1 MILSLFIKKT
11 SKNHIFSL
19 LNKISYCLTDNFS
32 FRCVVFVSSFEN
44 ICRMMKP
51 VFLILFLIV
60 SIFTELKAQDDE
72 EYYKPPTKRLDV
84 QNNTYPNLDRK
95 AMSLYF
101 AVEGGFKLNYA
112 TLNNSIGNLVSSQNN
127 NEFSWGV
134 LLGYNSDNKWAMETG
149 YFRNP
154 VYFTQ
159 SVASGRG
166 VPFTYRIGRDFHT
179 IPLRYKRKIW
189 TFDAITKT
197 AGLYVGGGILLNTN
211 AKDQVIYERNFVGV
225 SGNTANRDTVRLTS
239 DSFLSKKFR
248 TVFEG
253 QVELQGRVAN
263 GFYVCIFTRI
273 NIASNAGLR
282 SELVY
287 YENSN
292 KIGEA
297 TQSLKGI
304 SYNFGLS
311 LRFDLARG
319 YKYQS
324 QVE

>member
-1 MILSLFIKKT
+1 MKS
-11 SKNHIFSL
+11 IF
-19 LNKISYCLTDNFS
+19 
-32 FRCVVFVSSFEN
+32 
-44 ICRMMKP
+44 
-51 VFLILFLIV
+51 LFLFLAV
-60 SIFTELKAQDDE
+60 GIFTELKAQDDE
-72 EYYKPPTKRLDV
+72 DYYKPPTKRLDV
-84 QNNTYPNLDRK
+84 RNNTYPNLNRK
-95 AMSLYF
+95 AMSLYVS
-101 AVEGGFKLNYA
+101 VEGGFKLNYA
-112 TLNNSIGNLVSSQNN
+112 SLNNSIGNLVSGQNS

-134 LLGYNSDNKWAMETG
+134 SLGYNSDNKWAIETG
-149 YFRNP
+149 YLRNP

-166 VPFTYRIGRDFHT
+166 VPFTYRVGKDLHT

-189 TFDAITKT
+189 TLDAITKT
-197 AGLYVGGGILLNTN
+197 AGLYVGGGVLLNTN
-211 AKDQVIYERNFVGV
+211 VKGQLIDRQIFTGV
-225 SGNTANRDTVRLTS
+225 SGSPANRDTVRLTS

-248 TVFEG
+248 ATFEG
-253 QVELQGRVAN
+253 QLELQGRVTN
-263 GFYVCIFTRI
+263 GFYISIFTRV
-273 NIASNAGLR
+273 NVASNAGLR
-282 SELVY
+282 SELIY

-304 SYNFGLS
+304 SYNFGLL